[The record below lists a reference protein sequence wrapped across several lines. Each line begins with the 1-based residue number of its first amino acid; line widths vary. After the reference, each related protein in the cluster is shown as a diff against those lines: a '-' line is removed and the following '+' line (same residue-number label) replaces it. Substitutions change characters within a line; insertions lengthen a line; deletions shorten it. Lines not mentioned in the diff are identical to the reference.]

1 MKKNNEPKVG
11 VLGAG
16 AWGTT
21 IAQLLSKNN
30 SEILIWAKERSVVNN
45 INTKHINNS
54 FLPNIKL
61 SKRIKATSLLEEF
74 NNINFL
80 FVVIPVQY
88 ISSTL
93 KKLKKIVGNDCVFI
107 NASKGIEIKSLKL
120 VSHLINDA
128 FPKNKIAI
136 LSGPNFAKEI
146 AAGKPT
152 ASLIAANSLK
162 KAKNISEL
170 ISSKYFRPYLSDD
183 ILGAQICG
191 AMKNVYAIGCG
202 IIEGKQFGENA
213 AASIISRGFAEIKLV
228 CKKIGGETETLMGLS
243 GLGDLFLTCSSNK
256 SRNFSLGLNL
266 AKGKNFENLLKS
278 KKTIAE
284 GAYTVKAIQRLSKKL
299 KIHLPL
305 NDAIYKILYQNKNID
320 KTINELLNRPIRTE
334 R

>member
-61 SKRIKATSLLEEF
+61 SKRIKATSSLEEF

-228 CKKIGGETETLMGLS
+228 CKKLGGETETLMGLS

-299 KIHLPL
+299 KINLPL

-334 R
+334 K

>member
-228 CKKIGGETETLMGLS
+228 CKKLGGETETLMGLS

-299 KIHLPL
+299 KINLPL

>member
-228 CKKIGGETETLMGLS
+228 CKKLGGETETLMGLS

-299 KIHLPL
+299 KI
-305 NDAIYKILYQNKNID
+305 N
-320 KTINELLNRPIRTE
+320 
-334 R
+334 

>member
-228 CKKIGGETETLMGLS
+228 CKKLGGETETLMGLS

-299 KIHLPL
+299 KINLPL

-334 R
+334 K

>member
-1 MKKNNEPKVG
+1 MNKNIEPKVG

-30 SEILIWAKERSVVNN
+30 SKILIWAKEHSVVNS
-45 INTKHINNS
+45 INTKHINNL

-61 SKRIKATSLLEEF
+61 SNRIKATSSLEEF

-146 AAGKPT
+146 ANGKPT

-213 AASIISRGFAEIKLV
+213 AASIMSRGFAEIKLV
-228 CKKIGGETETLMGLS
+228 CKKLGGETETLIGLS

>member
-228 CKKIGGETETLMGLS
+228 CKKLGGETETLMGLS

-299 KIHLPL
+299 KINLPL

-320 KTINELLNRPIRTE
+320 KTINDLLNRPIRTE
-334 R
+334 K